1 LDTYILLERAV
12 FVFVGKRKISGLQK
26 AKPMIRLLDRIDGVA
41 KYKNNWSKTLDKFY
55 CLAPGATTEKLVKPH
70 DKMGKVGSL
79 AISSKMVITFSLSMQ
94 IQGSNSK
101 SCYLASVCSLRMGHL
116 ELF

>member
-1 LDTYILLERAV
+1 MNTYIFWKGR
-12 FVFVGKRKISGLQK
+12 FFIFVGKRKISGLQK

-70 DKMGKVGSL
+70 DTING
-79 AISSKMVITFSLSMQ
+79 
-94 IQGSNSK
+94 QGWFP
-101 SCYLASVCSLRMGHL
+101 RHL
-116 ELF
+116 LENGNYIFLVNADSRK

>member
-1 LDTYILLERAV
+1 
-12 FVFVGKRKISGLQK
+12 
-26 AKPMIRLLDRIDGVA
+26 MIRLLDRIYGA
-41 KYKNNWSKTLDKFY
+41 SKYKNNWSKTLDKFY